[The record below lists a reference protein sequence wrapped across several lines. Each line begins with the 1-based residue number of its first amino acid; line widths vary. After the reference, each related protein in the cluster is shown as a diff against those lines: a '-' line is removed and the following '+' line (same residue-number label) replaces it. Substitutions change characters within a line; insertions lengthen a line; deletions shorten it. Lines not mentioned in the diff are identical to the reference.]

1 MFLTWFP
8 TSLLPKSC
16 HAGKSQHQLCS
27 ATCPVLSS
35 SHVCPSFSA
44 QNASP
49 CPIISWSHPF
59 FKTNL
64 HSPVLQEG
72 FLLFPEW
79 LWCVHFLANPP
90 QHLLWL
96 LYHLVALPHVNTY
109 LYITY
114 QTECFSRAD
123 TSYCFPSQLLL
134 STVPCIK

>member
-1 MFLTWFP
+1 MFLAWFP
-8 TSLLPKSC
+8 TSLLPKTC

-27 ATCPVLSS
+27 ATCPVLFS

-64 HSPVLQEG
+64 HSHVLQEG
-72 FLLFPEW
+72 FLLFPKD
-79 LWCVHFLANPP
+79 LMCLFSCYSPTALAM
-90 QHLLWL
+90 
-96 LYHLVALPHVNTY
+96 ALISFGSPASCNTY

-114 QTECFSRAD
+114 QTKCFMRAD
-123 TSYCFPSQLLL
+123 NSYYFPS
-134 STVPCIK
+134 